1 MLIIWP
7 KQFEFE
13 NLIQIDYQSAAK
25 LHFKQQRSSKN
36 SYLHNFRRLINEL
49 NVNSSYYPELFDKF
63 LDTLFATN
71 DINLTRAFFTKAIN
85 CQINNQILIPK
96 LERLLTTLNPVEFQ
110 DFIKSTA
117 TTNFFNNFHLL
128 ARILKLNDKKK
139 ASIYYDQKVLPIL
152 EKRVEFPFITSNPEL
167 YVMLLEILLKLGDP
181 QKTKGLKRFQE
192 LVKLN
197 YSQDSLRL
205 LLDVL
210 ANKAP
215 KDCKNL
221 SDLFTLRI
229 SWLLEKTQKEPVY
242 DYKLKDASFP
252 ESKIIEEFLRSSA
265 DKLVY
270 SGEFKS
276 ISDARQ
282 FVARQKEL
290 SDELS
295 LKLTARGIGRQS
307 NVLIEKAQSSLV
319 FDREREA
326 YGLLKKELKLLER
339 KVKI

>member
-49 NVNSSYYPELFDKF
+49 NVYSSYYPELFDKF

-71 DINLTRAFFTKAIN
+71 DINLSRAFFTKAIN

-110 DFIKSTA
+110 DFIKNSA

-152 EKRVEFPFITSNPEL
+152 EKRVEFPFITSTPEL
-167 YVMLLEILLKLGDP
+167 YVKLLEILLKLGGP
-181 QKTKGLKRFQE
+181 QNNSVRCFGQ
-192 LVKLN
+192 
-197 YSQDSLRL
+197 
-205 LLDVL
+205 
-210 ANKAP
+210 
-215 KDCKNL
+215 
-221 SDLFTLRI
+221 
-229 SWLLEKTQKEPVY
+229 
-242 DYKLKDASFP
+242 
-252 ESKIIEEFLRSSA
+252 
-265 DKLVY
+265 
-270 SGEFKS
+270 
-276 ISDARQ
+276 
-282 FVARQKEL
+282 
-290 SDELS
+290 
-295 LKLTARGIGRQS
+295 
-307 NVLIEKAQSSLV
+307 
-319 FDREREA
+319 
-326 YGLLKKELKLLER
+326 
-339 KVKI
+339 